1 MQPCEPAHLIE
12 LPSEP
17 SLILEGLLFGRSNFY
32 ICKGTCNY
40 LLPWE
45 GGKGEFSPTEYYG
58 EGGGGGERKLT
69 VNERES

>member
-32 ICKGTCNY
+32 ICEGTCNY
-40 LLPWE
+40 LLPWG

-58 EGGGGGERKLT
+58 EGGGAGKE
-69 VNERES
+69 N